1 MSSPAVSVEL
11 ELREAMAAN
20 GGNLGRVFVLMQ
32 EGVTSNAEII
42 EAGAAANSGAA
53 SNLKTT
59 INAILS
65 GECPTSPS
73 LAAQAGRTI
82 GGLIRDNNFTPE
94 AQMYLTSFRS
104 VLDAH
109 SQDPEAVKREDRELE
124 LASDNLERSIEDLDG
139 VYVYTFPT
147 YLRTVQK
154 TDPER
159 YLFKIGSTE
168 RYSSIR
174 IKEQQRATNMPEDPL
189 TLRVYRSSLM
199 SPEEVESHFHSMLT
213 AAGHSRST
221 GKRSGREWFFTNLEF
236 LDTLATLL
244 KLEIHK
250 AAEPR

>member
-1 MSSPAVSVEL
+1 MSAPPVGVEL

-147 YLRTVQK
+147 YLRTV
-154 TDPER
+154 
-159 YLFKIGSTE
+159 
-168 RYSSIR
+168 
-174 IKEQQRATNMPEDPL
+174 
-189 TLRVYRSSLM
+189 
-199 SPEEVESHFHSMLT
+199 
-213 AAGHSRST
+213 
-221 GKRSGREWFFTNLEF
+221 
-236 LDTLATLL
+236 
-244 KLEIHK
+244 
-250 AAEPR
+250 